1 LEGCDM
7 TKFVLVFR
15 NEIDHQP
22 TEEEYSAWMAWFA
35 ELGSAIADPGAQVA
49 ESATLGNG
57 SNGSVLS
64 GYTVIHADDLTQANY
79 LAAGCPALTYGGGV
93 EIGQLLQM

>member
-1 LEGCDM
+1 M

-22 TEEEYSAWMAWFA
+22 SEEEYAAWMAWFG
-35 ELGSAIADPGAQVA
+35 ELGSAIVDPGAQVS
-49 ESATLGNG
+49 ESAALGGVSIG
-57 SNGSVLS
+57 SALS
-64 GYTVIHADDLTQANY
+64 GYTVIEAGNLTQANEV
-79 LAAGCPALTYGGGV
+79 AAGCPALSHGGGV